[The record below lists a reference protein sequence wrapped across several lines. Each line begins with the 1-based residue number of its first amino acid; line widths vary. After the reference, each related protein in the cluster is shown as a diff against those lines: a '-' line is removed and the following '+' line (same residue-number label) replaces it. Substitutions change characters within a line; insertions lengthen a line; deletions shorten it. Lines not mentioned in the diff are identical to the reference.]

1 MNLPHLAGEGVDKL
15 VAPRAEVVRGGALPD
30 VAHQGGEACVTDA
43 ALELDAVRLVCA
55 ASAARYFLFVEK
67 KKKKNCEKKML
78 NKENR
83 RIEGVTTPLTH
94 TPLSA

>member
-1 MNLPHLAGEGVDKL
+1 MEYRPQRLVVEVVGGGVLPG
-15 VAPRAEVVRGGALPD
+15 VAP
-30 VAHQGGEACVTDA
+30 QGGEARVTDA
-43 ALELDAVRLVCA
+43 ALELDVVRLVCA
-55 ASAARYFLFVEK
+55 APAARYFLFVEKKK

-94 TPLSA
+94 IPLSA